1 MGCYEISLG
10 DTTGVGV
17 PPMVLSL
24 INYLKSNGIPET
36 ALAGHFHDTYGQAI
50 ANVWAAYMCGVRVF
64 DSSVAG
70 LGGCPY
76 APGAKGNLATEDL
89 VYTMQQAGI
98 DTGVD
103 MASLV
108 ETGVWIS
115 SQLSVLNAS
124 RAGSAMAT
132 RAQSP
137 VRDSMVESVPDYI
150 PRSAPFQLEQNEQNV
165 TSGRMTPPEEA
176 GAKPDE
182 HQQTC
187 APSPPKDSHFL
198 LEEIT
203 MERLPDTPQS
213 LSSGRSSPRR
223 KQSRRLAARALYKY
237 IGPRVGAAIPQRVHW
252 RYHRRRRFTSSS

>member
-1 MGCYEISLG
+1 MS
-10 DTTGVGV
+10 
-17 PPMVLSL
+17 
-24 INYLKSNGIPET
+24 

-50 ANVWAAYMCGVRVF
+50 ANVWAAYMCGIRVF

-108 ETGVWIS
+108 DTGVWIS

-137 VRDSMVESVPDYI
+137 ARDGLIENAAEYI
-150 PRSAPFQLEQNEQNV
+150 PRSAPLQQERNEQKIP
-165 TSGRMTPPEEA
+165 SGRMTPPEEA
-176 GAKPDE
+176 SAKPDE
-182 HQQTC
+182 HLQAE
-187 APSPPKDSHFL
+187 APSPRKDSQFHV
-198 LEEIT
+198 EEFA
-203 MERLPDTPQS
+203 MERLPGTPES

-223 KQSRRLAARALYKY
+223 RQSRRLTTRALYKY
-237 IGPRVGAAIPQRVHW
+237 IGPRLGADIPQRLHW
-252 RYHRRRRFTSSS
+252 RYYRRRRFGTS